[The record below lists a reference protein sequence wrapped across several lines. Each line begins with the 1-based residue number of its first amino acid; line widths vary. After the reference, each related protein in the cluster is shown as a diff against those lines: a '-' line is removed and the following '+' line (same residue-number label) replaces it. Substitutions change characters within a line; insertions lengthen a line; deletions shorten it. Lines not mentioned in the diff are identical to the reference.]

1 MQLTLPDRKTENVF
15 DRALDILREHGWCRG
30 YFEDSR
36 GRVCAS
42 GAVRRAVRDITPLV
56 FTKYTFEEREQI
68 FDAQAVLDQV
78 ATELWPEIASLESV
92 SLMNQGAPIQGVFT
106 LVNDNPT
113 ITQADI
119 ERMLRAA
126 SDQLESTP
134 AVIDETAPTE

>member
-30 YFEDSR
+30 YLEDSR
-36 GRVCAS
+36 GRVCAG

-78 ATELWPEIASLESV
+78 ATELWPEIAAMETV
-92 SLMNQGAPIQGVFT
+92 SLQNQGVPIQGVFT
-106 LVNDNPT
+106 LVNDNPNT
-113 ITQADI
+113 TQADI